1 MPTTQE
7 NGSGGFETSQV
18 NIERLH
24 LKERERERE
33 RRERRRNENQ
43 LLATKIGTL
52 RGKVLY

>member
-33 RRERRRNENQ
+33 EREEEMKTNC
-43 LLATKIGTL
+43 
-52 RGKVLY
+52 